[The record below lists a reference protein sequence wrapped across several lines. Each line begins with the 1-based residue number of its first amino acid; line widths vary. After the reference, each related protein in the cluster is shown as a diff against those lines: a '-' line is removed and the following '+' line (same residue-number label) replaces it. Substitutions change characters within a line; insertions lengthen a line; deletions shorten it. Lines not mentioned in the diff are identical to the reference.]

1 MLTDVIELL
10 DRQVAFLLKQKEQ
23 EFFMQLPAFVESLHS
38 DPRVEA
44 VSSELCGDAA
54 HQLERL
60 SGRRFE
66 VREALFNVRELFVG
80 AFPGAND
87 SHVAQAQPGDSGWHE
102 YDGSLAEFESY
113 SRECETRWPSH
124 RQVDLDSDPIDRMIS
139 LLDEKLKSVDRECED
154 PRAKPIRQ
162 ALGNASRKLTHVQRD
177 YDLATMTSAA
187 VAAARVLATS
197 AALNPEPRVQTKPL
211 ELSQLWSHAMEE
223 IFGVG
228 GLVRQYVYERGRRRE
243 PKSVAK
249 IEASLRQDVERF
261 HEDVRRRLGLRRSL
275 RVIVDRYKMRAE
287 WHDAVVLRE
296 LAAAHKGQVELALT
310 ANFARYLHDQG
321 LNPLTK
327 IRTGGL
333 EPDVLAPFAD
343 SRIRWTF
350 YAEAK
355 QYCKPCV
362 AYLRAGIREIA
373 DHLNTLRGGSFE
385 VREAFYVVFRLD
397 GPLYHLPE
405 TLRLGD
411 VTVHPILIDIGE
423 TQGRGSRAM
432 FTPVALTEADLL
444 PPEPKPK
451 RPKRAP

>member
-1 MLTDVIELL
+1 VISDALELL
-10 DRQVAFLLKQKEQ
+10 DRQVSFLLKQKEQ
-23 EFFMQLPAFVESLHS
+23 DFFMQLPAFVESLHS

-54 HQLERL
+54 DQLEKINA
-60 SGRRFE
+60 RRFE
-66 VREALFNVRELFVG
+66 VREALLNARELFVG

-87 SHVAQAQPGDSGWHE
+87 GHVSPAQPGDSSWSE
-102 YDGSLAEFESY
+102 YRGSLAQFDAFATEWA
-113 SRECETRWPSH
+113 TRWPSH
-124 RQVDLDSDPIDRMIS
+124 RQIDSDPVPLERMSS
-139 LLDEKLKSVDRECED
+139 LLDSKLTSVDRECED
-154 PRAKPIRQ
+154 PAATPVRL
-162 ALGNASRKLTHVQRD
+162 ALGNAGRQLTHVQRD

-197 AALNPEPRVQTKPL
+197 AALNPEPRVQTMPL
-211 ELSQLWSHAMEE
+211 EFSQLWSHTLDE

-228 GLVRQYVYERGRRRE
+228 GLVREYVYERGRRRE
-243 PKSVAK
+243 PKSVAE
-249 IEASLRQDVERF
+249 IESSVRQDVERF
-261 HEDVRRRLGLRRSL
+261 HEEVRRRLGLRRSL
-275 RVIVDRYKMRAE
+275 WVIVDRYKMRAE
-287 WHDAVVLRE
+287 WHDAAVLRE

-355 QYCKPCV
+355 QYSKPCV
-362 AYLRAGIREIA
+362 AYLRNGIREVA
-373 DHLNTLRGGSFE
+373 DHLNTLRGGPFE

-405 TLRLGD
+405 KLPLGD
-411 VTVHPILIDIGE
+411 VTMHPILIDIGE
-423 TQGRGSRAM
+423 TRARGSRAK
-432 FTPVALTEADLL
+432 FTPVTLTEADLL

-451 RPKRAP
+451 RLKRAL